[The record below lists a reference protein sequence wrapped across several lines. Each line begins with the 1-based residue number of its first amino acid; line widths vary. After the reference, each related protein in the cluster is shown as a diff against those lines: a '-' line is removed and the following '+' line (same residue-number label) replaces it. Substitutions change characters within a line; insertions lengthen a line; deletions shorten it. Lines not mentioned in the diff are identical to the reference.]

1 MKLLSLMILLA
12 ISVWYG
18 GFLKSLLASS
28 SWGWLSLMFVWPFVL
43 AYVVGNEADRADFHK
58 IRDWLAAKLRI
69 R

>member
-1 MKLLSLMILLA
+1 MKLLALLILLA
-12 ISVWYG
+12 LSVQYG
-18 GFLKSLLASS
+18 GFLKSLLASG